1 MGKKIEAT
9 YEVELLFDI
18 FVYNYS
24 LEHFSSDSTLKQVV
38 CEQAP
43 ARGAKKELAG
53 SWVAS
58 SVSPSLSLYR
68 FSSSFL

>member
-53 SWVAS
+53 S
-58 SVSPSLSLYR
+58 
-68 FSSSFL
+68 